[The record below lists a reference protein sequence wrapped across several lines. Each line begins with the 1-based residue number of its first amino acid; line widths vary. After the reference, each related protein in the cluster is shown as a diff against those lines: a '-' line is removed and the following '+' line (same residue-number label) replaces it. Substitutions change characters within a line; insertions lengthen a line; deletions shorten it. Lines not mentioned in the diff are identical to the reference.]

1 MSSTKLWNAAIIRPI
16 RRNFCGEYCFF
27 GESLEYS
34 RNRVEIMRYIHE
46 CPEWPDF
53 HWNMDRLAG
62 RLAAIRHKQGL
73 LLGRMSAL
81 GFSIRAEAGLETLA
95 LDVVKSSA
103 IEGEA
108 LDVAQ
113 VRSSLA
119 RRLGIDIGGVGP
131 VDRNV
136 EGIVEMMLDA
146 TQRYSE
152 PLTAERLF
160 GWHAALFPTGYGP
173 ARRITVG
180 AWRTPEAGPMQVVSG
195 YVGRE
200 KVHFEA
206 PAAERLDQETARF
219 LDWFNAPLDLDP
231 VLKAGIAHLWFV
243 TIHPFE
249 DGNGRIA
256 RAIADC
262 ALARADDCPQRF
274 YGMSGRIERERKEY
288 YDILERTQKGGLDV
302 TSWLDWFLGC
312 LGRAIDGADE
322 TLAAVFRK
330 AHVWRRADRFQLNG
344 RQRGVINRLLDGFEG
359 KLTSGRYAML
369 AKCSPDTALR
379 DIRELLKL
387 DILRQ
392 SAAGGRSTSY
402 ELADAGIPARRT

>member
-1 MSSTKLWNAAIIRPI
+1 
-16 RRNFCGEYCFF
+16 
-27 GESLEYS
+27 
-34 RNRVEIMRYIHE
+34 MRYIHE
-46 CPEWPDF
+46 LPEWPNFYWDM
-53 HWNMDRLAG
+53 NRLASP
-62 RLAAIRHKQGL
+62 LATIRHKQGL

-81 GFSIRAEAGLETLA
+81 GFSVRAEAGLETLT

-103 IEGEA
+103 IEGEV

-119 RRLGIDIGGVGP
+119 RRLGIDIGGLAP
-131 VDRNV
+131 VNRNV
-136 EGIVEMMLDA
+136 DGIVEMMLDA
-146 TQRYSE
+146 TTRYAE

-160 GWHAALFPTGYGP
+160 GWHAALFPTGYGS

-195 YVGRE
+195 YVGHE
-200 KVHFEA
+200 NVHFEA
-206 PAAERLDQETARF
+206 PAAERLDQEMTRF
-219 LDWFNAPLDLDP
+219 LDWFNTPCDRDP
-231 VLKAGIAHLWFV
+231 VLTAGIAHLWFV

-262 ALARADDCPQRF
+262 ALARADNCPQRF
-274 YGMSGRIERERKEY
+274 YSMSGRIERERKAY
-288 YDILERTQKGGLDV
+288 YDILEHTQKGDLNI

-330 AHVWRRADRFQLNG
+330 AQVWQYANQFPLND
-344 RQRGVINRLLDGFEG
+344 RQRGILNRLLDGLEG
-359 KLTSGRYAML
+359 KLTSGKYAKL

-379 DIRELLKL
+379 DIQQLVAWG
-387 DILRQ
+387 ILRQ
-392 SAAGGRSTSY
+392 NAAGGRSTSY
-402 ELADAGIPARRT
+402 ELEPCTYCNKDIPHV